1 MAFTAHFLDI
11 TVIIQGSLANASLV
25 MEGSLYCIPVTS
37 QVLPNVVTPVLEYR
51 CTPLWKKK
59 KKDISL

>member
-11 TVIIQGSLANASLV
+11 TVIIQGSLAASLV

-37 QVLPNVVTPVLEYR
+37 QVLPNVVTLVLEYR
-51 CTPLWKKK
+51 CTPLRKKK